1 MNTRQFCGFGPDTIK
16 FLRQLS
22 KNNNRDWFAENKS
35 RYERCVVDPAF
46 RFISA
51 MGDELESISAH
62 FEAIPKKQGGSLMRV
77 YRDTRFGK
85 DKTPY
90 KTNIGIQF
98 RHEVGKD
105 VHAPGY
111 YMHIEPTN
119 VFVGVGMWRPESGPL
134 RAIRERIVARP
145 DEWKRIVSNRKFRTT
160 YELQGDSLKRP
171 PRGFDSDAPHMQYL
185 KRKDHIAVMQ
195 VSLDDI
201 SDAGF
206 VKKLVRELKKATPYM
221 EFLCKAVDV
230 PF

>member
-1 MNTRQFCGFGPDTIK
+1 MNARQFSGFGPDTIK
-16 FLRQLS
+16 FLRQLA

-46 RFISA
+46 QFISS
-51 MGDELESISAH
+51 MGDELESISVH

-119 VFVGVGMWRPESGPL
+119 VFVGVGMWRPESGAL
-134 RAIRERIVARP
+134 RAIRERIVEKP
-145 DEWKRIVSNRKFRTT
+145 DEWKKIVSNRQFKTT
-160 YELQGDSLKRP
+160 FDLQGDSLKKP
-171 PRGFDSDAPHMQYL
+171 PRGFDSDAPHMEDL

-201 SDAGF
+201 SDARF
-206 VKKLVRELKKATPYM
+206 AKKLARELRKATPYM